1 MVANIQNIINVASI
15 FIIIFRNYEIK
26 IIKYRN
32 CYSFL
37 IYLQKKNNMKLR
49 IKEIAKEKGIL
60 LSEIA
65 EKAEMS
71 TSTISNII
79 AGNNSPSLDT
89 LERIARVL
97 RVPTTSL
104 IADSITGYIII
115 DDEVHVIT
123 CAEDLK
129 EVYEKVNK

>member
-1 MVANIQNIINVASI
+1 
-15 FIIIFRNYEIK
+15 
-26 IIKYRN
+26 
-32 CYSFL
+32 
-37 IYLQKKNNMKLR
+37 MKLR
-49 IKEIAKEKGIL
+49 IKEIAKAKGIL